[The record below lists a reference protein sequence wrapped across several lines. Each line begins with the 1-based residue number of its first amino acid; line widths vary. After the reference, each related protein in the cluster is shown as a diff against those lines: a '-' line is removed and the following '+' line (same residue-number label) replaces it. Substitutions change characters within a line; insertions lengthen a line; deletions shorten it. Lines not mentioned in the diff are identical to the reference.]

1 MTLADAR
8 PDPVS
13 SRPPGSPWARPYG
26 AVTAGAFG
34 LSFLF
39 AFEAL
44 AVATVMP
51 AVARELDGLALYPV
65 AFAAPLAA
73 AVVALVVAG
82 PLADRHGPSPVLHGG
97 LVVFATGV
105 VLAGVAWSMPVFL
118 LGRLVHGAGG
128 GVIGVALYVVVA
140 EAYPAALRP
149 RVFAV
154 LTAAWVL
161 PAVVGPGIAALVAD
175 TVGWRWVFLAVPVLA
190 VGALA
195 LVRQADLARPRRE
208 EAPGPEPRR
217 VLLALGAAL
226 GVVAASVGGQRG
238 VVGWPL
244 LVLAGLALS
253 VATGARLL
261 PRGAWTGGR
270 GLPAVLGTRAVV
282 GVTFHL
288 AEVYLPLLLTLGR
301 GLSLVAAGAVLT
313 TGAVTWCLGAV
324 LASRWRRLA
333 DEEQRVRLG
342 AALVALGA
350 GGAVL
355 AGTSAVPLAVPV
367 VGWAVAGLGI
377 GMAYSTLSVL
387 ALACATDGEA
397 GATSSA
403 LQLNDHLVI
412 SAVLALGG
420 VAFAGFASGAP
431 VLGATLLVAA
441 AAAVGMLAQV
451 PARRLRA
458 PGATA

>member
-26 AVTAGAFG
+26 AVTAGAVG

-51 AVARELDGLALYPV
+51 AVARELDGLALDPV

-128 GVIGVALYVVVA
+128 GVIGVAL
-140 EAYPAALRP
+140 
-149 RVFAV
+149 
-154 LTAAWVL
+154 
-161 PAVVGPGIAALVAD
+161 
-175 TVGWRWVFLAVPVLA
+175 
-190 VGALA
+190 
-195 LVRQADLARPRRE
+195 
-208 EAPGPEPRR
+208 
-217 VLLALGAAL
+217 
-226 GVVAASVGGQRG
+226 
-238 VVGWPL
+238 
-244 LVLAGLALS
+244 
-253 VATGARLL
+253 
-261 PRGAWTGGR
+261 
-270 GLPAVLGTRAVV
+270 
-282 GVTFHL
+282 VT
-288 AEVYLPLLLTLGR
+288 
-301 GLSLVAAGAVLT
+301 
-313 TGAVTWCLGAV
+313 
-324 LASRWRRLA
+324 
-333 DEEQRVRLG
+333 
-342 AALVALGA
+342 LGA